1 MAYEVMI
8 IGLDQVGASIG
19 LALANAEGELRRIG
33 FDADKAIGRQAKE
46 MGAIDEFI
54 SNPRRAIKH
63 ADLVIFSIPTPEV
76 EIYLENL
83 GPMMKEGGLVL
94 DTGGIKSLAF
104 EWAKNFLPEGR
115 HFIAAMPVVG
125 PKSLEETP
133 LDPGEPRADYFKD
146 GLLAITTSPNTPES
160 ALAVAVNLA
169 TLLDAQPFFID
180 PDEHD
185 AVIAAT
191 DDLPPLLSAALLHAA
206 IRSPSWRELQRLA
219 GQTFAF
225 ATQLV
230 AVRTPTQAQKRI
242 VLNREKVLSKLD
254 VVIEELNRLRTL
266 LAQEDS
272 DALSEYLDQA
282 DRSRYAWLDAR
293 MKADWSLQD
302 MNQTESMGGLGFF
315 GSLFG
320 IRPHEKKA

>member
-19 LALANAEGELRRIG
+19 LALANAEGELQRIG
-33 FDADKAIGRQAKE
+33 YDADKGIGRRAKE
-46 MGAIDEFI
+46 MGAIDELI
-54 SNPRRAIKH
+54 SHPRRAIKH
-63 ADLVIFSIPTPEV
+63 VDLVIFSIPTPEV

-83 GPMMKEGGLVL
+83 GPMMKDGGLVL
-94 DTGGIKSLAF
+94 DTGGIKSLAS

-133 LDPGEPRADYFKD
+133 LDPGKPRADYFED
-146 GLLAITTSPNTPES
+146 GLLAITTSPKTPES
-160 ALAVAVNLA
+160 ALAVAINLA

-185 AVIAAT
+185 AAIAAT
-191 DDLPPLLSAALLHAA
+191 DDLPILLSAAQLHTAT
-206 IRSPSWRELQRLA
+206 RSPSWRELQRLA

-230 AVRTPTQAQKRI
+230 TLRTPTLAQKRI
-242 VLNREKVLSKLD
+242 ALNRAKVLSKLD
-254 VVIEELNRLRTL
+254 VFIEELNRLRTL
-266 LAQEDS
+266 LAQEDGQ
-272 DALSEYLDQA
+272 ALSEYLDQA
-282 DRSRYAWLDAR
+282 DRSRYSWLDTR
-293 MKADWSLQD
+293 MRADWSIQD
-302 MNQTESMGGLGFF
+302 MSQAQSMSRMGFI
-315 GSLFG
+315 GNLFG
-320 IRPHEKKA
+320 LSPREKKA